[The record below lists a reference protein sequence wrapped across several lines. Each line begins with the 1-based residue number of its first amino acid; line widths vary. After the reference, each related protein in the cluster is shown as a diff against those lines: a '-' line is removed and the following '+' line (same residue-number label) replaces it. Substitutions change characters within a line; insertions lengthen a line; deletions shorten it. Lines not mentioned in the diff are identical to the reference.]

1 MRVVFVTN
9 IDAYK
14 TNCFPANL
22 PMPPRVGELVSVVD
36 VFIKHFQDQKL
47 PTTLEVVRV
56 TWKEYCVVC
65 ELWYNK
71 TQKELADAAG
81 AKTL

>member
-1 MRVVFVTN
+1 MKVIFTTN

-14 TNCFPANL
+14 TNCFPDNL
-22 PMPPRVGELVSVVD
+22 PMPPRVGELVGVVD

-47 PTTLEVVRV
+47 PTTLEVTRV
-56 TWKEYCVVC
+56 VWKEYVVVC

>member
-1 MRVVFVTN
+1 MKVILTTN

-22 PMPPRVGELVSVVD
+22 PIPPRVGELVRVVD
-36 VFIKHFQDQKL
+36 VFVKHFQDQKL
-47 PTTLEVVRV
+47 PITLEVTRV
-56 TWKEYCVVC
+56 TWGENYVVC
-65 ELWYNK
+65 DLWYNK